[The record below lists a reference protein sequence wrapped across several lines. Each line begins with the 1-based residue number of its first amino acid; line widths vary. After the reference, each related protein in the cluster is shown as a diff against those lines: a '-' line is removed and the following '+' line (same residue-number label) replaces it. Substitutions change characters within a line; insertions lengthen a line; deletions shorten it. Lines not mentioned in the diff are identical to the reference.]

1 MHFWIGLYAEV
12 DMEML
17 INGVNAILRVVA
29 EILIPKGSVEDRKKW
44 LKHRD
49 GHDDEDQNL

>member
-1 MHFWIGLYAEV
+1 
-12 DMEML
+12 MESTML

>member
-1 MHFWIGLYAEV
+1 
-12 DMEML
+12 MESTML

-49 GHDDEDQNL
+49 EHDDEDQNL